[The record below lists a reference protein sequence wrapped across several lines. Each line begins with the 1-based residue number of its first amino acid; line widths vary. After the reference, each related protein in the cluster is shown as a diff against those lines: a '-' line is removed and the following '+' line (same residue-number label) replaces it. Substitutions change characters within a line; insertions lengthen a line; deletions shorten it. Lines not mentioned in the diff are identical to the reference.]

1 MIGIALVLIL
11 LAYKVYH
18 GQPEEDVE
26 QLTFEDDIKKGK
38 VRDVLDEESA
48 REGFFKKLDAAKVV
62 QFDASGMILAESM
75 ALLRQMIAVHS
86 MTVFKD
92 RKEELMLER
101 LDCLRSEDWPNY
113 QAKIGQ
119 AAKEYTQ
126 IMQVET
132 AAALRFLGVQDQ
144 TFMVSIQT
152 HMQNPTTRMLLEQ
165 AELKARQEFEPVECM
180 LGQTELKAIFLE
192 LTRLEQEASYKLLGQ
207 TGLTQ

>member
-1 MIGIALVLIL
+1 MVGIALVLLL

-18 GQPEEDVE
+18 GKPEEEVE

-75 ALLRQMIAVHS
+75 AMLRQMIAVHS

-113 QAKIGQ
+113 QAKIG
-119 AAKEYTQ
+119 
-126 IMQVET
+126 
-132 AAALRFLGVQDQ
+132 
-144 TFMVSIQT
+144 
-152 HMQNPTTRMLLEQ
+152 
-165 AELKARQEFEPVECM
+165 
-180 LGQTELKAIFLE
+180 
-192 LTRLEQEASYKLLGQ
+192 
-207 TGLTQ
+207 